1 MKRILLIAL
10 SLILVFTMF
19 SCGDTNVSTSSENTV
34 STNENGTLDLKNNR
48 FSVSRENLGNKV
60 NNAFDGDAST
70 FWANGPCNANINE
83 WITVDLGAN
92 IDLEKVIIKWGA
104 ARANDIKIDICRGG
118 IEYKTVYEGKDL
130 TPKTDEISFEE
141 GTVGRYLKLSMTK
154 CDGQTSQLVGVAV
167 CEIEVYGKK
176 SADTSLGDETQA
188 IIPTKVVEITQENTF
203 VTNKSYEFNYLRW
216 DGSELDFK
224 TTGGRM
230 VGILVECLGNEIELN
245 YSIDGSEFKVLKVTS
260 GEGEYVL
267 ADDLED
273 KPHEVR
279 IVRGSPA
286 RQQGVKIKSAIIE
299 DTANLEVGYKREY
312 ALKMLILGDSITAG
326 GLDLF
331 TDTYGFKLSELVNAQ
346 TIYNAVAGGKVH
358 YIEHNDNIIPE
369 MLNSTE
375 FGKEQD
381 YNFEFQPDIILLSC
395 GVNDRNPWNQNHDL
409 EFRAKFEKEMEETY
423 FNFFCFLH
431 EKMPNAKILYSLSAG
446 MQKIDVVDKVVGTAK
461 KRAVEKYPELV
472 IEMIYMEPKIDVTDG
487 YEDMW
492 HPGEE
497 THERDSHIYAEKVKE
512 MLNLK

>member
-19 SCGDTNVSTSSENTV
+19 SCGDTTVSTSSEDTV
-34 STNENGTLDLKNNR
+34 STNEIEMLDLKNNR
-48 FSVSRENLGNKV
+48 FSVSKENVGNKV

-83 WITVDLGAN
+83 WVTVDLGAN
-92 IDLEKVIIKWGA
+92 IDLEKVVIKWGT
-104 ARANDIKIDICRGG
+104 ARANDIKIDVCRGG
-118 IEYKTVYEGKDL
+118 VEYKTVYEGKDL

-188 IIPTKVVEITQENTF
+188 IIPTKVVEMTQENTF

-224 TTGGRM
+224 TTGGRTIGL
-230 VGILVECLGNEIELN
+230 VVECLDSEIELN
-245 YSIDGSEFKVLKVTS
+245 YSIDGSEFKILKVTS
-260 GEGEYVL
+260 GEGEYIL
-267 ADDLED
+267 AENLED

-279 IVRGSPA
+279 IVRSSPA
-286 RQQGVKIKSAIIE
+286 RQKGVKIKSAIIE
-299 DTANLEVGYKREY
+299 DTADLEVGYKREY

-326 GLDLF
+326 GLDFF
-331 TDTYGFKLSELVNAQ
+331 TDTYGFKLSEQVNAQ
-346 TIYNAVAGGKVH
+346 TIYNAVAGAVVH
-358 YIEHNDNIIPE
+358 YIEHGDNIIPE
-369 MLNSTE
+369 MLKATE
-375 FGKEQD
+375 YGKEQD

-395 GVNDRNPWNQNHDL
+395 GVNDRNPWHKSSDS
-409 EFRAKFEKEMEETY
+409 EFKANFEKDMEETY

-431 EKMPNAKILYSLSAG
+431 EKMPNAKILYSLSSG
-446 MQKIDVVDKVVGTAK
+446 LQKIDVVDKVVGAAK

-472 IEMIYMEPKIDVTDG
+472 IEITYMEPKIDVTDN
-487 YEDMW
+487 DPALW
-492 HPGEE
+492 HPGEK
-497 THERDSHIYAEKVKE
+497 THDRDSYVYAEKVRE

>member
-1 MKRILLIAL
+1 MKRVLLIVL
-10 SLILVFTMF
+10 SLVLVFTMF
-19 SCGDTNVSTSSENTV
+19 SCGDTSVSTSSEETV
-34 STNENGTLDLKNNR
+34 QTNEIGMLDLKNNR
-48 FSVSRENLGNKV
+48 FSASNETSGNKV

-70 FWANGPCNANINE
+70 IWANGPCNSLINE
-83 WITVDLGAN
+83 WIIVDLGAN
-92 IDLEKVIIKWGA
+92 IDLEKVVIKWGVS
-104 ARANDIKIDICRGG
+104 RASDIKVETCRGG
-118 IEYKTVYEGKDL
+118 VEYKTAYEGKDL
-130 TPKTDEISFEE
+130 TQQTDEISFEK
-141 GTVGRYLKLSMTK
+141 GAVGRYLKLSMTK
-154 CDGQTSQLVGVAV
+154 CDGQTSQLLGVV
-167 CEIEVYGKK
+167 ICEIEVYGKK

-188 IIPTKVVEITQENTF
+188 IIPTKIVDLTEENTF

-230 VGILVECLGNEIELN
+230 VGIFVECPDSEIELN
-245 YSIDGSEFKVLKVTS
+245 YSLDGSEFKVLKVIS

-267 ADDLED
+267 AEDLED

-279 IVRGSPA
+279 IVRSSPA
-286 RQQGVKIKSAIIE
+286 RQQGVRIKGAVIE

-331 TDTYGFKLSELVNAQ
+331 TDTYGFKLSEQVNAQ
-346 TIYNAVAGGKVH
+346 TIYNAVAGAVVH
-358 YIEHNDNIIPE
+358 YIEHGDNIIPE
-369 MLNSTE
+369 MLNATE

-395 GVNDRNPWNQNHDL
+395 GVNDRNPWNKNHDSQ
-409 EFRAKFEKEMEETY
+409 FRATFEKNMEETY

-431 EKMPNAKILYSLSAG
+431 EKMPNAKILYSLSSG
-446 MQKIDVVDKVVGTAK
+446 IQKIDVVDKVVSAAK

-472 IEMIYMEPKIDVTDG
+472 IEITYMEPKIDVTDN
-487 YEDMW
+487 DPQLW

-497 THERDSHIYAEKVKE
+497 THDRDSYVYAEKVRK